1 MRQVWWQE
9 GYNRGRY
16 KKGHMSSEK
25 GVAGGRESLTEKVAV
40 TLGLECLSVT
50 NKQKR
55 ATMASAEK
63 GV

>member
-1 MRQVWWQE
+1 
-9 GYNRGRY
+9 
-16 KKGHMSSEK
+16 MSSEK